1 MLDFQWLKS
10 HFSFLFLYSLNSV
23 SFWKNHSS
31 NFRYIYSD
39 YCYRNDRSRW
49 ANNKRLSLKYY
60 GTSKRQKRERN
71 IEGDARNEKFTEI
84 RIRGW
89 RISVNTHRN
98 VLPSSLSRSTL
109 ATITFHVIDY
119 RSIRDYDAYFPS
131 YVSRKFM
138 AARSNAPPWTS
149 TVRVARMTPPIR
161 VNPLVCYPVTAV
173 QSSAT
178 TLPKLY
184 ETV

>member
-1 MLDFQWLKS
+1 MLDFQLLKS
-10 HFSFLFLYSLNSV
+10 HFSFLSLYS
-23 SFWKNHSS
+23 W
-31 NFRYIYSD
+31 IQ
-39 YCYRNDRSRW
+39 SRFERITLQIFDTFILIIAIGMIVRDEQIINACRW
-49 ANNKRLSLKYY
+49 NI
-60 GTSKRQKRERN
+60 TVQVKRQKRERN
-71 IEGDARNEKFTEI
+71 IEGDGRNEKFTEI

-98 VLPSSLSRSTL
+98 VLLFPLSRSTL